1 MAINKNIVFLQVLL
15 VAFFSLMIQ
24 SREITTEQQA
34 LLDQLPADQKDSI
47 LQKMNQ
53 ANQLQDELE
62 EVFETESTL
71 IKRPERNEEDSKYEK
86 CQVCIFGYDFF
97 QYSPSTFIQT
107 SSSPVPS
114 DYVLGPGDKVE
125 VNYFGSN
132 IQTVESFI
140 ARNGEIFLPL
150 IGPVNLAGLKFE
162 EARKFLNEKVKNQL
176 IGTEISINLAEL
188 RSISVYVLGEA
199 YKPGLYTMSGLSSIS
214 NALFVS
220 GGVNEQGSLRNIQLK
235 RNGEIIGTYD
245 FYDFLLKGQ
254 INKNLRLQDG
264 DIIFIPFIKNKVR
277 IGGAFKRPYIYEF
290 LEGETIYDA
299 VQLAGGYSSDVPP
312 NARLELSRIEEDKFE
327 RSLKYYDI
335 SSNDLKLNLVNED
348 SINISSSP
356 KVVSRSVELTGEFNR
371 PGVYSF
377 EPGETI
383 LDVINRAGGLTTESY
398 DEGAVFL
405 RKSVAIS
412 QKKGFERSADEL
424 EQTIVNI
431 ITLGVINLENEAALA
446 PLSRLITRLRD
457 AKPLGRMVVDV
468 NPLTLKTDP
477 IKNIRLEDGDKL
489 YIPTRP
495 SSVSVIGEV
504 LNSSTQSYDPSLG
517 VFDYLNLAGGLAQSA
532 DDKRIFVIFPNGQ
545 SRIAKK
551 TFFSSRNDVL
561 PGSTIVVSRESRPL
575 DGVNL
580 AQIVTPILA
589 DLATS
594 AAAIAAISD

>member
-24 SREITTEQQA
+24 SQEITTEQQA

-264 DIIFIPFIKNKVR
+264 DIIFIPFIK
-277 IGGAFKRPYIYEF
+277 Y
-290 LEGETIYDA
+290 
-299 VQLAGGYSSDVPP
+299 
-312 NARLELSRIEEDKFE
+312 
-327 RSLKYYDI
+327 
-335 SSNDLKLNLVNED
+335 
-348 SINISSSP
+348 
-356 KVVSRSVELTGEFNR
+356 
-371 PGVYSF
+371 
-377 EPGETI
+377 
-383 LDVINRAGGLTTESY
+383 
-398 DEGAVFL
+398 
-405 RKSVAIS
+405 
-412 QKKGFERSADEL
+412 
-424 EQTIVNI
+424 
-431 ITLGVINLENEAALA
+431 
-446 PLSRLITRLRD
+446 
-457 AKPLGRMVVDV
+457 
-468 NPLTLKTDP
+468 
-477 IKNIRLEDGDKL
+477 
-489 YIPTRP
+489 
-495 SSVSVIGEV
+495 
-504 LNSSTQSYDPSLG
+504 
-517 VFDYLNLAGGLAQSA
+517 
-532 DDKRIFVIFPNGQ
+532 
-545 SRIAKK
+545 
-551 TFFSSRNDVL
+551 
-561 PGSTIVVSRESRPL
+561 
-575 DGVNL
+575 
-580 AQIVTPILA
+580 
-589 DLATS
+589 
-594 AAAIAAISD
+594 